1 MERRMLIISAGY
13 SFLVSFGRLG
23 QVVRV
28 CRSVSQR
35 TCLFLSNCR
44 VMANVPGKIEEY
56 VDSFLAENSALQ
68 RKLQSKAEALLIL
81 SKELD
86 QCRTERD
93 QFRLMAE
100 QLQDRYSMLK
110 KKSHDLGFSRL
121 TLHPD
126 GIDSKRRGNTLAQI
140 LGETTE
146 QNKAL
151 KIEVEDLR
159 QKLRDAHGDIK
170 ALRISL
176 GQQRSGTNVGDSQA
190 FPSHQREQLVQQLET
205 LSLKCTQMET
215 DLQAVLDEKEELV
228 TERDAYKCK
237 VHRLNHELNAVLKG
251 DKTRL
256 VDIDALVM
264 ENRYLKERLV
274 QAEEEKE
281 MSNQALSK
289 YKGMLDKNRSRGT
302 VKLGTNSTGMVMS
315 HKQVQQLLERGS
327 SAQLPNTVAT
337 LSDLKSLCLALL
349 EALGDKVLA
358 LNHQR
363 KANKILANR
372 ISDLEEAVQRGH
384 PATFPSQL
392 LLEGY
397 ASSEVDQNASSILSP
412 EHPGSSDSEGECIS
426 SIHLNSEGIQDAFTT
441 LEINGEGSQ
450 SEITAVDGM
459 EVSKKISTSKPSQ
472 HDLTVTRGHESP
484 PHQYLSSRHSEKP
497 DNDIRDKYR
506 MYGSH
511 MEDTISPQTSVQGED
526 NSLPPQLQQLVQK
539 ALDEMKQEAKK
550 GC

>member
-1 MERRMLIISAGY
+1 ME
-13 SFLVSFGRLG
+13 
-23 QVVRV
+23 
-28 CRSVSQR
+28 
-35 TCLFLSNCR
+35 
-44 VMANVPGKIEEY
+44 NVPGKIEEY
-56 VDSFLAENSALQ
+56 VDNFLAENSALR

-81 SKELD
+81 SKELN
-86 QCRTERD
+86 QCRSERD
-93 QFRLMAE
+93 QFKLMAE
-100 QLQDRYSMLK
+100 QLQDRYSILK
-110 KKSHDLGFSRL
+110 KKSHDMGFSRL
-121 TLHPD
+121 MFYPD
-126 GIDSKRRGNTLAQI
+126 GIDSNRRGNTLAQI

-151 KIEVEDLR
+151 KIEVQDLR

-176 GQQRSGTNVGDSQA
+176 GQQRSGTNVGESQA

-205 LSLKCTQMET
+205 LSLKCTQMGT

-237 VHRLNHELNAVLKG
+237 VHRLNHELKVLLKG
-251 DKTRL
+251 DNKRL
-256 VDIDALVM
+256 VDIDALIM
-264 ENRYLKERLV
+264 ENRYLKERLE

-302 VKLGTNSTGMVMS
+302 VKLGTNSTGMIMS
-315 HKQVQQLLERGS
+315 HKQVQQLLECDS

-337 LSDLKSLCLALL
+337 LSDMKSLCLALL

-363 KANKILANR
+363 KANRILANR
-372 ISDLEEAVQRGH
+372 VSDLEEVLQSGRA
-384 PATFPSQL
+384 AAFPSQL

-397 ASSEVDQNASSILSP
+397 ASSEVDRDTSCILSP
-412 EHPGSSDSEGECIS
+412 EHRGSSDSEGECIG
-426 SIHLNSEGIQDAFTT
+426 SIHMNTEGIQDAFTKV
-441 LEINGEGSQ
+441 EINGEGRQ
-450 SEITAVDGM
+450 SEITAVDDM

-472 HDLTVTRGHESP
+472 HDLTVTPGYESQKSP
-484 PHQYLSSRHSEKP
+484 LPLYLSSRHSENS
-497 DNDIRDKYR
+497 DAIR
-506 MYGSH
+506 GSH
-511 MEDTISPQTSVQGED
+511 TDDSVSPQTGAQARD
-526 NSLPPQLQQLVQK
+526 DSLPPQLQQLVQK
-539 ALDEMKQEAKK
+539 ALDEIKQEAKK